1 MNSAYG
7 PFAKKKKEYKNLKKQ
22 EIHNKIIRYV
32 VILKICQEEQL
43 LIKYYMRKHLILLKI
58 QSMVDIKEVLVTR
71 TDKSAV
77 DGAIQSRIILNKE
90 LVEELHKL

>member
-1 MNSAYG
+1 
-7 PFAKKKKEYKNLKKQ
+7 
-22 EIHNKIIRYV
+22 
-32 VILKICQEEQL
+32 
-43 LIKYYMRKHLILLKI
+43 MRKHLILLKI